1 MAEEFTVTVVILQLF
16 VLFLLSKIAG
26 YLCRKVKISAVIGE
40 ILVGII
46 VANIFLYQWLGFGDT
61 PEYMDVLEVLSELGV
76 IFLLFS
82 VGLETPFSDL
92 RKVGKTAMLVA
103 ILGVVLPFIAGF
115 ALIMFLYNNQA
126 EALFIAAA
134 MVATSIGI
142 TARVIGDMKLT
153 QRIESRVII
162 GAAVIDDVLGMIVL
176 AVVTGIAVGGESA
189 NVIDIVST
197 VGLGILF
204 VILVIVMGSFILP
217 KVHKRRQEEYKKKC
231 ESEGHVPARNPRR
244 SNPFILAIIVCLGI
258 SLAASYVNLAA
269 IIGAFLAGMVFAEF
283 KEELP
288 CEEEVQSLNQFLVPF
303 FFIYVGMQVD
313 LSAFDLETLILAIG
327 VTIIALL
334 TKFIGC
340 GIGAW
345 KLGPKSAAIVG
356 IGMAP
361 RGEVGIVVATLAFGT
376 YGLITSSLF
385 AVIIFMSMAT
395 TIIAPPILTW
405 LFRRK
410 IESENLEK
418 VEGTTG

>member
-1 MAEEFTVTVVILQLF
+1 MDFSVTTVLLQLF
-16 VLFLLSKIAG
+16 VVFLLAKIAG
-26 YLCRKVKISAVIGE
+26 YLCRKIKVSAVIGE

-46 VANIFLYQWLGFGDT
+46 VANIFLYQWLGFDT
-61 PEYMDVLEVLSELGV
+61 DPGYMDVLEVLSELGV

-115 ALIMFLYNNQA
+115 AVIMFLYNNQA

-142 TARVIGDMKLT
+142 TARVIGDLNLT
-153 QRIESRVII
+153 HRVESRVII

-189 NVIDIVST
+189 NVIDIVSS
-197 VGLGILF
+197 VGLGIVF
-204 VILVIVMGSFILP
+204 VILVIVMGSMILP
-217 KVHKRRQEEYKKKC
+217 KIHRRRQEEYLQKC
-231 ESEGHVPARNPRR
+231 ACEGYEPVRKSPRA

-288 CEEEVQSLNQFLVPF
+288 CEHEVQSLNQFLVPF

-313 LSAFDLETLILAIG
+313 LSAFNAETLILAVGI
-327 VTIIALL
+327 TLLALA

-340 GIGAW
+340 GLGARS
-345 KLGPKSAAIVG
+345 LGGKSAAIVG

-361 RGEVGIVVATLAFGT
+361 RGEVGIVVATLAFST
-376 YGLITSSLF
+376 YGLITPSLF

-405 LFRRK
+405 LFRKK
-410 IESENLEK
+410 IESETLEK
-418 VEGTTG
+418 PEGTTG